1 MLVCLGNSFSKLS
14 WHMVGSGGDL
24 LEKWAAR
31 WKSLTQKWAYMRFTV
46 GWTGTNFK
54 PLDRTQRWFSGR
66 FKCLGVVTT
75 RLESELGLK
84 LEVSVAAAVQV
95 CGIALHRNCS
105 ILCCFVLFI
114 AECSPLFASWTVLMN
129 FEVW

>member
-1 MLVCLGNSFSKLS
+1 MGSKVAITDTEMGVHAVHS
-14 WHMVGSGGDL
+14 WLD
-24 LEKWAAR
+24 R
-31 WKSLTQKWAYMRFTV
+31 
-46 GWTGTNFK
+46 NK
-54 PLDRTQRWFSGR
+54 PLDRTRHWFSGR
-66 FKCLGVVTT
+66 FKSGGMVTT

-114 AECSPLFASWTVLMN
+114 AECSPLFASWTVLMMN
-129 FEVW
+129 FEIW